1 MNKAIFVGN
10 LVRDPELRMMTNG
23 KPRCTFTLAVSRPYN
38 NAQGNRDADFIG
50 CVCFEK
56 RAEVAQQYLTKGR
69 KVLVECHVKTGSY
82 EKDDG
87 KGGNRRVYATEFV
100 VDNMEFLS
108 SKVDAAQSNAQPM
121 HEEAPAA
128 VESGFTPVHD
138 DDLPF

>member
-10 LVRDPELRMMTNG
+10 LVRDPEMKMMTNG
-23 KPRCTFTLAVSRPYN
+23 KPRCTFTLAVNRPYS

-50 CVCFEK
+50 CVCYEK
-56 RAEVAQQYLTKGR
+56 RAELAQQYLAKGR

-87 KGGNRRVYATEFV
+87 RGGKQRVYTTEFI

-108 SKVDAAQSNAQPM
+108 SKADTTQSNAQPM
-121 HEEAPAA
+121 QDESLAA
-128 VESGFTPVHD
+128 ESGFTPVED
-138 DDLPF
+138 DELPF

>member
-10 LVRDPELRMMTNG
+10 LVRDPELWMMTNG

-56 RAEVAQQYLTKGR
+56 RAEVAQKYLTKGR

-87 KGGNRRVYATEFV
+87 KGGSQRVYTTEFV
-100 VDNMEFLS
+100 VDNIEFLS
-108 SKVDAAQSNAQPM
+108 SKADAAQSNAQPVQ
-121 HEEAPAA
+121 EEAPAA
-128 VESGFTPVHD
+128 EESGFTQVED